1 MTKTKTKKDNKVIK
15 SKEELFAG
23 ILKDNQ
29 GYILT
34 IGVPGKGKLKI
45 EFSFEKEEEGKIDL
59 KV

>member
-1 MTKTKTKKDNKVIK
+1 MTDSLKKNKVIK
-15 SKEELFAG
+15 SKEVVFAG
-23 ILKDNQ
+23 TLKDNQ